1 MLRRNRFSLRNMLT
15 TIEALKWPVAAVL
28 RATSKMTLRISNT
41 PPRPYL
47 ATAESSSSY
56 NLLPSSLSLTLRV
69 CTFARECNLCT
80 CLALG
85 LSLCYFQRFTFSVFL
100 ITRDCWL
107 RYRPH
112 PTLRDCVKCA
122 PVWTARSWSTQ
133 VIREGLYRLWL
144 AYQYT
149 LLVVCTHCSHSHT
162 HTVSGHTL
170 CDTHTLRLTRN
181 THYAHNMLSQWTN
194 A

>member
-1 MLRRNRFSLRNMLT
+1 MH
-15 TIEALKWPVAAVL
+15 
-28 RATSKMTLRISNT
+28 
-41 PPRPYL
+41 
-47 ATAESSSSY
+47 
-56 NLLPSSLSLTLRV
+56 
-69 CTFARECNLCT
+69 

-144 AYQYT
+144 ADQYT
-149 LLVVCTHCSHSHT
+149 LTLSHTHSHT
-162 HTVSGHTL
+162 HTH
-170 CDTHTLRLTRN
+170 THTL
-181 THYAHNMLSQWTN
+181 THTHTHTDTN
-194 A
+194 AHSHTLSLSHTHTYSHILTLIQTHLFHISAILLVMPRFSKQCP

>member
-1 MLRRNRFSLRNMLT
+1 MH
-15 TIEALKWPVAAVL
+15 
-28 RATSKMTLRISNT
+28 
-41 PPRPYL
+41 
-47 ATAESSSSY
+47 
-56 NLLPSSLSLTLRV
+56 
-69 CTFARECNLCT
+69 

-144 AYQYT
+144 ADQYT
-149 LLVVCTHCSHSHT
+149 LTLSHTHSHT
-162 HTVSGHTL
+162 HTHTHTL
-170 CDTHTLRLTRN
+170 THTHTHTDTHT
-181 THYAHNMLSQWTN
+181 HAHNVLVSINAALCWHTHLDFLFSVWSSTAKTWTVPLSLETHKNEESRLKLILQVRDFIHNRTS
-194 A
+194 

>member
-1 MLRRNRFSLRNMLT
+1 MH
-15 TIEALKWPVAAVL
+15 
-28 RATSKMTLRISNT
+28 
-41 PPRPYL
+41 
-47 ATAESSSSY
+47 
-56 NLLPSSLSLTLRV
+56 
-69 CTFARECNLCT
+69 

-144 AYQYT
+144 ADQYT
-149 LLVVCTHCSHSHT
+149 LTLSHT
-162 HTVSGHTL
+162 HTH
-170 CDTHTLRLTRN
+170 THTLTHTQTRTHTCTQCACEYKCSTMLTHTPWLPVQCLVINSENMNRSLITRDTQKRGIQTKIN
-181 THYAHNMLSQWTN
+181 TASKRFYT
-194 A
+194 